1 MDQFKQK
8 AIEEAYELI
17 ADLEASLLVL
27 EDNSDDKSHISK
39 VFRIMHTL
47 KGNSAMFGFDYIAE
61 YTHHIESI
69 YDLVRNDKLKLNKD
83 IFDLTLNSVDH
94 LNLLLEDV
102 NLDVEANKTRHQA
115 KLSELI
121 SFVKKINT
129 LIESGVAFIDLD
141 AGKAPQE
148 SVITTEPET
157 IPEPLKVVE
166 ETKHES
172 VIVEIKSEPV
182 SETELPIVEESK
194 VLMCTY
200 LVSIVPH
207 KEMLQMGTNPVFL
220 FDDLADLGTVDVYSE
235 IVSESITFND
245 LNPTQCYVSW
255 KVILSTSQGEDSIKD
270 VFIFVESDCDLD
282 IKKISDDSIFE
293 KPDSITE
300 IKRILDNVETKSLF
314 DFNYTFEPIV
324 KPVVKEEKTKVAVST
339 TKVSSSD
346 ITPTPVVEVVEVKK
360 VEKSSVQ
367 STTAKD
373 AAATS
378 IRVPSERLDTLM
390 NLVSELVTTQAR
402 LSMYAE
408 TSDNTEV
415 SAIAENV
422 QKLTRQLRDIA
433 FNICLVPI
441 QNLLTRFQRL
451 VRDLSA
457 ELKKDVELYIEG
469 SETELDKSMIESL
482 SDPIMHILRNS
493 LDHGIEMPEVRE
505 KLGKPKKAAIH
516 IRAFYSGANVIIQIT
531 DDGAGIDL
539 DKVKNKAISKGL
551 VSPDAILTKKDI
563 IELLFLPGFS
573 TADKITGVSG
583 RGVGM
588 DVVRRKIMDIRGEVD
603 VDTKPGVGTSMTI
616 RLPLTL
622 SIIDGL
628 LVEIDG
634 VSYIIPL
641 SVVDKCYAVEHSRI
655 FSSYNNIIVLDGE
668 QIPFYYMREEFNSKT
683 SAPQTE
689 QIIVVRYEEH
699 RIGIVIDTIIGE
711 YQAVLKPLGKMY
723 KKQDMISGASIL
735 GDGTIALVLDSNKII
750 KRFSHQELS

>member
-27 EDNSDDKSHISK
+27 EDNSDDKNHISK

-83 IFDLTLNSVDH
+83 IFDLTLSSVDH

-102 NLDVEANKTRHQA
+102 NLAEEANKTRHTA
-115 KLSELI
+115 KLGELM

-129 LIESGVAFIDLD
+129 LIESGVTFIDLD

-148 SVITTEPET
+148 SAPVPVTAAKEIET
-157 IPEPLKVVE
+157 SKVE
-166 ETKHES
+166 EPKAPES
-172 VIVEIKSEPV
+172 SK
-182 SETELPIVEESK
+182 VEEK
-194 VLMCTY
+194 IAEAIEIEEVKEKQFTF
-200 LVSIVPH
+200 LVTINPH
-207 KEMLQMGTNPVFL
+207 KELLQLGTNPVFL
-220 FDDLADLGTVDVYSE
+220 FDDLAELGQAETFAE
-235 IVSESITFND
+235 IITDSIDFTP
-245 LNPTQCYVSW
+245 LNPTECHVIWRVFVS
-255 KVILSTSQGEDSIKD
+255 TTQGIDAIKD

-282 IKKISDDSIFE
+282 IKQISEDTIFE
-293 KPDSITE
+293 RKDYSNDIYKILEIT
-300 IKRILDNVETKSLF
+300 ETKSLL
-314 DFNYTFEPIV
+314 DLQYLFETNV
-324 KPVVKEEKTKVAVST
+324 KPTVKETKP
-339 TKVSSSD
+339 TKVSKSTVEEPKQD
-346 ITPTPVVEVVEVKK
+346 ISVPVVAEVKL
-360 VEKSSVQ
+360 EKT
-367 STTAKD
+367 STAAKD

-402 LSMYAE
+402 LSMFAE

-415 SAIAENV
+415 TAIAENV

-469 SETELDKSMIESL
+469 SETELDKSMIENL

-493 LDHGIEMPEVRE
+493 LDHGIELPEVRE

-516 IRAFYSGANVIIQIT
+516 IRAYYSGANVIIQIT

-539 DKVKNKAISKGL
+539 EKVRNKAISKGL
-551 VSPDAILTKKDI
+551 VSAEANLSKKDI
-563 IELLFLPGFS
+563 IDLLFLPGFS
-573 TADKITGVSG
+573 TAEKITGVSG

-603 VDTKPGVGTSMTI
+603 VDSKQGAGTSISI

-628 LVEIDG
+628 LVEIDA

-641 SVVDKCYAVEHSRI
+641 SVVDKCYAVEHTKI
-655 FSSYNNIIVLDGE
+655 ETAYNNIIVLDGE
-668 QIPFYYMREEFNSKT
+668 QIPFYYMREEFNCQ
-683 SAPQTE
+683 SATPRTE
-689 QIIVVRYEEH
+689 QIIIVRFEEH

-723 KKQDMISGASIL
+723 KKQDIISGASIL

-750 KRFSHQELS
+750 KRFSQHEMAI

>member
-102 NLDVEANKTRHQA
+102 NLEVEANKTRHQA

-141 AGKAPQE
+141 AGKIPQE
-148 SVITTEPET
+148 SVIVPEPEP
-157 IPEPLKVVE
+157 IPEPIEIVE
-166 ETKHES
+166 ETK
-172 VIVEIKSEPV
+172 SEPV
-182 SETELPIVEESK
+182 IEAELPAVEESK
-194 VLMCTY
+194 VLITTY

-220 FDDLADLGTVDVYSE
+220 FDDLADLGLIDVYSE
-235 IVSESITFND
+235 IVSDKMSFNE

-255 KVILSTSQGEDSIKD
+255 KVILSTSHGEDAIKD
-270 VFIFVESDCDLD
+270 VFIFVESDCDLE

-293 KPDSITE
+293 KQDALNE
-300 IKRILDNVETKSLF
+300 IKKIIGFTETKSIL
-314 DFNYTFEPIV
+314 DLNYTFEQIAKPVIKEENSKVVASTPKSTADAPIV
-324 KPVVKEEKTKVAVST
+324 PVT
-339 TKVSSSD
+339 T
-346 ITPTPVVEVVEVKK
+346 VEVKK
-360 VEKSSVQ
+360 VEKVATQ

-551 VSPDAILTKKDI
+551 VAPDAILTKKDI

-655 FSSYNNIIVLDGE
+655 LSSYNNIIVLDGE

-683 SAPQTE
+683 SAPSTE

>member
-27 EDNSDDKSHISK
+27 EDNSDDKNHISK

-83 IFDLTLNSVDH
+83 IFDLTLSSVDH

-102 NLDVEANKTRHQA
+102 NLDEEANKTRHTA
-115 KLSELI
+115 KLGELMN
-121 SFVKKINT
+121 FVKKINA
-129 LIESGVAFIDLD
+129 LIESGVAYIDLD

-148 SVITTEPET
+148 SAPVVKQPEAPKVEAPKPVENVK
-157 IPEPLKVVE
+157 PEPSKAE
-166 ETKHES
+166 QKP
-172 VIVEIKSEPV
+172 SE
-182 SETELPIVEESK
+182 PIVEEATEKS
-194 VLMCTY
+194 VTY

-207 KEMLQMGTNPVFL
+207 KELLQLGTNPIFL
-220 FDDLADLGTVDVYSE
+220 IDDLALLGTTEVFAEIASETVDFVA
-235 IVSESITFND
+235 
-245 LNPTQCYVSW
+245 LNPTQCNVTWRVLLNTTQS
-255 KVILSTSQGEDSIKD
+255 EDAIKD
-270 VFIFVESDCDLD
+270 VFIFVESDCDLE
-282 IKKISDDSIFE
+282 IKKISDDNIFT
-293 KPDSITE
+293 KANAKTE
-300 IKRILDNVETKSLF
+300 INKILGITETKSILELSH
-314 DFNYTFEPIV
+314 TFEVVIA
-324 KPVVKEEKTKVAVST
+324 KPAPKEEKTKTAPTTIKAKIEEEAPVPIAVE
-339 TKVSSSD
+339 
-346 ITPTPVVEVVEVKK
+346 IKK
-360 VEKSSVQ
+360 VDKAP
-367 STTAKD
+367 TASKD

-402 LSMYAE
+402 LSMFAD
-408 TSDNTEV
+408 TSDNAEV

-493 LDHGIEMPEVRE
+493 LDHGIEMPEVRQ

-516 IRAFYSGANVIIQIT
+516 IRAYYSGANVIIQIT

-539 DKVKNKAISKGL
+539 EKVKNKAISKGL
-551 VSPDAILTKKDI
+551 IAADATLTKKDI

-573 TADKITGVSG
+573 TAEKITGVSG

-603 VDTKPGVGTSMTI
+603 VDSKPGAGTSISI

-641 SVVDKCYAVEHSRI
+641 SVIDKCYAVEHAKVMT
-655 FSSYNNIIVLDGE
+655 SYNNIIILDGQ
-668 QIPFYYMREEFNSKT
+668 QIPFYYMREEFNCASK
-683 SAPQTE
+683 APQTE
-689 QIIVVRYEEH
+689 QIVVVRYEEH

-750 KRFSHQELS
+750 KRFGHQELA

>member
-102 NLDVEANKTRHQA
+102 NLEVEANKTRHQA

-141 AGKAPQE
+141 AGKIPQE
-148 SVITTEPET
+148 SVIVPEPEP
-157 IPEPLKVVE
+157 IPEPIEIVE
-166 ETKHES
+166 ETK
-172 VIVEIKSEPV
+172 SEPV
-182 SETELPIVEESK
+182 IEAELPAVEESK
-194 VLMCTY
+194 VLITTY

-220 FDDLADLGTVDVYSE
+220 FDDLADLGLIDVYSE
-235 IVSESITFND
+235 IVSDKMSFNE

-255 KVILSTSQGEDSIKD
+255 KVILSTSHGEDAIKD
-270 VFIFVESDCDLD
+270 VFIFVESDCDLE

-293 KPDSITE
+293 KQDALNE
-300 IKRILDNVETKSLF
+300 IKKIIGFTETKSIL
-314 DFNYTFEPIV
+314 DLNYTFEQIA
-324 KPVVKEEKTKVAVST
+324 KPVIKEENSKVVAST
-339 TKVSSSD
+339 TKSAGDVP
-346 ITPTPVVEVVEVKK
+346 IAPVAAVEVKK
-360 VEKSSVQ
+360 VEKVATQ

-551 VSPDAILTKKDI
+551 VAPDAILTKKDI

-655 FSSYNNIIVLDGE
+655 LSSYNNIIVLDGE

-683 SAPQTE
+683 SAPSTE

>member
-17 ADLEASLLVL
+17 ADLETSLLVL
-27 EDNSDDKSHISK
+27 EDNSDDKNHISK

-83 IFDLTLNSVDH
+83 IFDLTLSSVDH

-102 NLDVEANKTRHQA
+102 NLADETNKTRHTA
-115 KLSELI
+115 KLGELM

-129 LIESGVAFIDLD
+129 LIESGVTFIDLD
-141 AGKAPQE
+141 AGKSPVEAAPVTVE
-148 SVITTEPET
+148 SAKI
-157 IPEPLKVVE
+157 
-166 ETKHES
+166 ES
-172 VIVEIKSEPV
+172 PKIEEIKQEN
-182 SETELPIVEESK
+182 PIVEEPKSEIVEEIIIEK
-194 VLMCTY
+194 Y
-200 LVSIVPH
+200 FSYIVSILPH
-207 KEMLQMGTNPVFL
+207 KELLQLGTNPIFL
-220 FDDLADLGTVDVYSE
+220 FDDLAQLGKAENFIDIKFE
-235 IVSESITFND
+235 CIDFNSF
-245 LNPTQCYVSW
+245 NPTECHVCW
-255 KVILSTSQGEDSIKD
+255 KVIVATTQGLDAIKD
-270 VFIFVESDCDLD
+270 VFIFVESDCELD
-282 IKKISDDSIFE
+282 IKQISEDNIFE
-293 KPDSITE
+293 RSDYKNDINKLLE
-300 IKRILDNVETKSLF
+300 ISETKSLL
-314 DFNYTFEPIV
+314 DLKYSFESGTKPIV
-324 KPVVKEEKTKVAVST
+324 KESKPVKAAKAIVEETKQETATVVVETAKLEKTST
-339 TKVSSSD
+339 A
-346 ITPTPVVEVVEVKK
+346 
-360 VEKSSVQ
+360 
-367 STTAKD
+367 AKD

-402 LSMYAE
+402 LSMFAE

-415 SAIAENV
+415 TAIAENV

-469 SETELDKSMIESL
+469 SETELDKSMIENL

-493 LDHGIEMPEVRE
+493 LDHGIELPEVRE

-516 IRAFYSGANVIIQIT
+516 IRAYYSGANVIIQIT

-539 DKVKNKAISKGL
+539 DKVKSKAISKGL
-551 VSPDAILTKKDI
+551 ISGDVNLSKKEI

-573 TADKITGVSG
+573 TAEKITGVSG

-603 VDTKPGVGTSMTI
+603 VDSKPGQGTSITI

-628 LVEIDG
+628 LVDIDE

-641 SVVDKCYAVEHSRI
+641 SVVDKCYAVEHSKI
-655 FSSYNNIIVLDGE
+655 ATAYNNIIVLDGE
-668 QIPFYYMREEFNSKT
+668 QIPFYYMREEFNCKSRT
-683 SAPQTE
+683 PDTE
-689 QIIVVRYEEH
+689 QIIIVRYEEH

-723 KKQDMISGASIL
+723 KKQDIISGASIL

-750 KRFSHQELS
+750 KRFSHQEIA

>member
-27 EDNSDDKSHISK
+27 EENSDDKNHISK

-69 YDLVRNDKLKLNKD
+69 YDLVRNDKLKLNKE

-102 NLDVEANKTRHQA
+102 NLADEVNKKRHTEN
-115 KLSELI
+115 LNHLI
-121 SFVKKINT
+121 GFVKRINT
-129 LIESGVAFIDLD
+129 LIESGVAYIDLD
-141 AGKAPQE
+141 EGKNPQT
-148 SVITTEPET
+148 SVAVAEEPQKTE
-157 IPEPLKVVE
+157 EPAKIVE
-166 ETKHES
+166 P
-172 VIVEIKSEPV
+172 VIVEAPKVEEKPVEPV
-182 SETELPIVEESK
+182 IEEIK
-194 VLMCTY
+194 EKQFTY

-207 KEMLQMGTNPVFL
+207 KEMLQLGTNPIFL
-220 FDDLADLGTVDVYSE
+220 YDDLDQLGKALSFTE
-235 IVSESITFND
+235 IVSENFDFNA
-245 LNPTQCYVSW
+245 LNPTQCLISW
-255 KVILSTSQGEDSIKD
+255 KIIVATSQGVDAVKD

-282 IKKISDDSIFE
+282 IKQISEENIFE
-293 KPDSITE
+293 RKDYLTE
-300 IKRILDNVETKSLF
+300 IYKVIHISETKSIL
-314 DFNYTFEPIV
+314 DLQYSFEPEIKSV
-324 KPVVKEEKTKVAVST
+324 APEKATNKVIPVSEPKEIPKNKVTEVAKAEKTPVS
-339 TKVSSSD
+339 
-346 ITPTPVVEVVEVKK
+346 
-360 VEKSSVQ
+360 
-367 STTAKD
+367 AKD

-402 LSMYAE
+402 LSMFAE
-408 TSDNTEV
+408 TSDNNEIT
-415 SAIAENV
+415 AIAENV

-469 SETELDKSMIESL
+469 SETELDKSMIENL

-516 IRAFYSGANVIIQIT
+516 IRAYYSGANVIIQIT

-539 DKVKNKAISKGL
+539 EKVRNKAISKGL
-551 VSPDAILTKKDI
+551 VAADANLSKKDI
-563 IELLFLPGFS
+563 FELLFMPGFS

-603 VDTKPGVGTSMTI
+603 VDSKPGQGTSMTI

-628 LVEIDG
+628 LVEIDQ

-641 SVVDKCYAVEHSRI
+641 SVVDKCYAVEHSKI
-655 FSSYNNIIVLDGE
+655 VSAYNNIIVLDGE
-668 QIPFYYMREEFNSKT
+668 QIPFYYMREEFNSMSEIPK
-683 SAPQTE
+683 TE
-689 QIIVVRYEEH
+689 QIIIVRFEDH

-723 KKQDMISGASIL
+723 KKQDIISGASIL

-750 KRFSHQELS
+750 KRFSHQELI

>member
-27 EDNSDDKSHISK
+27 EDNSDDKNHISK

-102 NLDVEANKTRHQA
+102 NLAEEANKTRHTA
-115 KLSELI
+115 KLNELI
-121 SFVKKINT
+121 DFVKKINA
-129 LIESGVAFIDLD
+129 LIESGISFIDLD
-141 AGKAPQE
+141 AAKTPKEQAPIENVVEPVKPVEAEIIIQSKVE
-148 SVITTEPET
+148 EKTEN
-157 IPEPLKVVE
+157 IVVE
-166 ETKHES
+166 ETKEQIIS
-172 VIVEIKSEPV
+172 
-182 SETELPIVEESK
+182 
-194 VLMCTY
+194 Y
-200 LVSIVPH
+200 LITIIAH
-207 KEMLQMGTNPVFL
+207 KEMLQLGTNPIFL
-220 FDDLADLGTVDVYSE
+220 FDDLAQLGKTEVYVGIEKDSVDF
-235 IVSESITFND
+235 IA
-245 LNPTQCYVSW
+245 LNPIQCHLTW
-255 KVILSTSQGEDSIKD
+255 NVILATSQGEDAIKD
-270 VFIFVESDCDLD
+270 VFIFVESDCDLE
-282 IKKISDDSIFE
+282 IKKIAD
-293 KPDSITE
+293 
-300 IKRILDNVETKSLF
+300 DNVFDKSDAQTFIYQILETTSSKSLLE
-314 DFNYTFEPIV
+314 FNHSFEIITT
-324 KPVVKEEKTKVAVST
+324 PVVKEEKKKAA
-339 TKVSSSD
+339 
-346 ITPTPVVEVVEVKK
+346 IPTVKATVTEEIAAPVEIKK
-360 VEKSSVQ
+360 VEKT
-367 STTAKD
+367 STAAKD

-402 LSMYAE
+402 LSMFAE

-415 SAIAENV
+415 TAIAENV

-493 LDHGIEMPEVRE
+493 LDHGIEMPDVRE
-505 KLGKPKKAAIH
+505 KLGKPRMAAIH
-516 IRAFYSGANVIIQIT
+516 IRAFYSGANVILQIT

-539 DKVKNKAISKGL
+539 EKVRSKAISKGL
-551 VSPDAILTKKDI
+551 VSADVNLTKKDI

-573 TADKITGVSG
+573 TAEKITGVSG

-603 VDTKPGVGTSMTI
+603 VDTKPGAGTSISI

-628 LVEIDG
+628 LVEIDT

-655 FSSYNNIIVLDGE
+655 VSAYNNIIVLDGE
-668 QIPFYYMREEFNSKT
+668 QIPFYYMREEFNCST
-683 SAPQTE
+683 PPPVLA

-750 KRFSHQELS
+750 KRFGHQELV

>member
-27 EDNSDDKSHISK
+27 EDNSDDKNHISK

-83 IFDLTLNSVDH
+83 IFDLTLHSVDH

-102 NLDVEANKTRHQA
+102 NLAEEANKTRHTA
-115 KLSELI
+115 KLNELI
-121 SFVKKINT
+121 DFVKKINA
-129 LIESGVAFIDLD
+129 LIESGISFIDLD
-141 AGKAPQE
+141 AGKAPKEQAPIENVVEAVKPVDVEIKIQSKDKEKTKNIVVDE
-148 SVITTEPET
+148 SNDI
-157 IPEPLKVVE
+157 VVE
-166 ETKHES
+166 ETKEKIIS
-172 VIVEIKSEPV
+172 
-182 SETELPIVEESK
+182 
-194 VLMCTY
+194 Y
-200 LVSIVPH
+200 LITIIAH
-207 KEMLQMGTNPVFL
+207 KEMLQLGTNPIFL
-220 FDDLADLGTVDVYSE
+220 FDDLAQLGQTKVYVGIAKDSVD
-235 IVSESITFND
+235 FNA
-245 LNPTQCYVSW
+245 LNPIQCHLTW
-255 KVILSTSQGEDSIKD
+255 NVILATSQGEDAIKD

-282 IKKISDDSIFE
+282 IKKIADDNVFDKSDAQTFIYN
-293 KPDSITE
+293 
-300 IKRILDNVETKSLF
+300 ILDTTSLKSLLE
-314 DFNYTFEPIV
+314 FNYSFEIV
-324 KPVVKEEKTKVAVST
+324 TKPVVKEEKKKTTIPT
-339 TKVSSSD
+339 TKATLTEE
-346 ITPTPVVEVVEVKK
+346 IAAPVEIKK
-360 VEKSSVQ
+360 VEKT

-402 LSMYAE
+402 LSMFAE

-415 SAIAENV
+415 TAIAENV

-493 LDHGIEMPEVRE
+493 LDHGIEMPDVRE
-505 KLGKPKKAAIH
+505 KLGKPRMAAIH
-516 IRAFYSGANVIIQIT
+516 IRAFYSGANVILQIT

-539 DKVKNKAISKGL
+539 EKVRSKAISKGL
-551 VSPDAILTKKDI
+551 VSADVNLSKKDI

-573 TADKITGVSG
+573 TAEKITGVSG

-603 VDTKPGVGTSMTI
+603 VDTKPGAGTSISI

-628 LVEIDG
+628 LVEIDT

-655 FSSYNNIIVLDGE
+655 VSAYNNIIVLDGE
-668 QIPFYYMREEFNSKT
+668 QIPFYYMREEFNCST
-683 SAPQTE
+683 PPPVLA

-750 KRFSHQELS
+750 KRFGHQELV